1 MGYKTEQLREKRCPV
16 CGKIFFPTPAHVY
29 KDKRAG
35 GKPVCS
41 WSCVLE
47 SERLKEAA
55 KNNKSKRGDA
65 K

>member
-1 MGYKTEQLREKRCPV
+1 MGDKTYKLIKRTCPV

-29 KDKRAG
+29 KDKRT
-35 GKPVCS
+35 PRYVCS

-55 KNNKSKRGDA
+55 KTNKSERGGA